1 MKIKNLRS
9 LFLVGMVFTTF
20 NKTVMAQTEN
30 KHKVITRTLISDN
43 INVSADS
50 LWSILRAFDKV
61 SDWTSTLD
69 HSQGKGESKHE
80 GATCKERVC
89 EVNNKKLV
97 EELTM
102 FNEDKME
109 LAYEL
114 SEGAP
119 GFVKLATNHWKVFEI
134 GPHESRVEMNVTM
147 HLSKFLGFFLGKA
160 ITIKMAQ
167 QVSIV
172 LSDLKIY
179 AETGEVSV
187 AKKAQ
192 IEKMKRKK
200 K

>member
-1 MKIKNLRS
+1 MKVKNLRS
-9 LFLVGMVFTTF
+9 LFLIGMVFTTI

-30 KHKVITRTLISDN
+30 KHKVITRTLVSDN

-69 HSQGKGESKHE
+69 HSQGKGESKYE
-80 GATCKERVC
+80 GATCNERVC
-89 EVNNKKLV
+89 EVNSKKLV

-102 FNEDKME
+102 FNDGKME

-114 SEGAP
+114 TKGAP
-119 GFVKLATNHWKVFEI
+119 GFVKLASNHWKVIEI
-134 GPHESRVEMNVTM
+134 GPHESKVEMNVTM
-147 HLSKFLGFFLGKA
+147 HLSKVLGFFLGKA

-172 LSDLKIY
+172 LNDLKIY
-179 AETGEVSV
+179 AETGEVSK

-192 IEKMKRKK
+192 IEKRNGK
-200 K
+200 